1 MADYMMIIAILLSV
15 AVFPS
20 TASSAQTI
28 RSQAKELKAGAA
40 LRVVNP
46 TKPAATIGHRVMKL
60 FSNVYCDIR
69 VQAVVL
75 EDSLGKRVVW
85 LGYDFC
91 VPPWPVVDRIK
102 RQIQQR
108 HGIPPEAV
116 CINAS
121 HTHSAPPLSRWEAAI
136 DEHFDADYAERVV
149 CQAVAVVGDA
159 IGRLVPARLR
169 YVEDAC
175 RLGIN
180 RRLGPPGK
188 IRFGPNPEGAVDHRV
203 QAIAVESASDGR
215 LLCVVVKYA
224 CHPVTVVNAGL
235 GSDYPGYMR
244 QAVEKRHPGAVA
256 VFLQGCGAN
265 VDSQVGSS
273 PERLLK
279 NSVGFGR
286 EMAAEALKSD
296 RPLEKLAESFGGEL
310 AAGVERA
317 LSKRGT
323 PVSGPIESEYKV
335 IDLPI
340 QEVPAK
346 RYAEAAKR
354 DDKFSGQWGRMYTE
368 MLKRGEKIPK
378 TWPYR
383 IQAFRMGAAPNP
395 LTLVALD
402 GEVFCEYGLNIGRM
416 LQPADTIVLGYSNG
430 VVTYVPTAKG
440 LDEGGYEAEAYR
452 FFRLPGP
459 YSKDAEKI
467 LLEAALKLARS
478 EMGTAHGRLLAD
490 KVKNRS
496 ASSGKSAGSTSGNL
510 VHKDVME
517 PAYETFAH

>member
-1 MADYMMIIAILLSV
+1 MSHGMKMRVVLLSA
-15 AVFPS
+15 AVFAW
-20 TASSAQTI
+20 TAWAA
-28 RSQAKELKAGAA
+28 RADEAKAKELKVGAA
-40 LRVVNP
+40 LQVVNP
-46 TKPAATIGHRVMKL
+46 TRPAATIGHRVMKL
-60 FSNVYCDIR
+60 FSNIYCDLR

-75 EDSLGKRVVW
+75 EDSSGKRAVW

-91 VPPWPVVDRIK
+91 VPPSAVVDRIK

-121 HTHSAPPLSRWEAAI
+121 HTHSAPPLSPWEAAV
-136 DEHFDADYAERVV
+136 DQHFDADYAERVNRA
-149 CQAVAVVGDA
+149 AVAVVGDA
-159 IGRLVPARLR
+159 ITRLVPARLR
-169 YVEDAC
+169 YVEDTC

-180 RRLGPPGK
+180 RRLGPPGN
-188 IRFGPNPEGAVDHRV
+188 IHFGPNPEGAVDHRV
-203 QAIAVESASDGR
+203 QAIAIESATNGK
-215 LLCVVVKYA
+215 LLSVVVKYA

-244 QAVEKRHPGAVA
+244 QSVERRHPGAVV

-279 NSVGFGR
+279 NSVGFGH
-286 EMAAEALKSD
+286 EMAVQALKSD

-317 LSKRGT
+317 LAQRGT
-323 PVSGPIESEYKV
+323 PVSGPIESEYRV
-335 IDLPI
+335 IDLPL
-340 QEVPAK
+340 QEVPPEH
-346 RYAEAAKR
+346 YAEAARR
-354 DDKFSGQWGRMYTE
+354 DDKFSDKWGRMYAG

-383 IQAFRMGAAPNP
+383 IQVFRLGAAKAP

-402 GEVFCEYGLNIGRM
+402 GEVFCEYGLNIGRA
-416 LQPADTIVLGYSNG
+416 LQPGITIVLGYSNG
-430 VVTYVPTAKG
+430 MVTYLPTAKA
-440 LDEGGYEAEAYR
+440 LAEGGYEAEAYR

-459 YSKDAEKI
+459 YAKDAEKI
-467 LLEAALKLARS
+467 VLEAAVELARPKPGIS
-478 EMGTAHGRLLAD
+478 QAATIWGHRQACR
-490 KVKNRS
+490 
-496 ASSGKSAGSTSGNL
+496 
-510 VHKDVME
+510 
-517 PAYETFAH
+517 P